1 MTERERWVV
10 YPLLFLALGAAL
22 RDKFIDRTTAKSI
35 KCQELLVVDEQ
46 PLGREIL
53 LARIGRAEP
62 QATSRPVGDLFVN
75 GRIAV
80 AGNIEVDGFINAQ
93 LYAYRGA
100 VLAPGIHPIVPG
112 ALLPNLMRDMQQA
125 PRGQQP
131 EKRPTD
137 KQGLEK
143 SKSSPAPANPAAAT
157 QKEPSS
163 KSNAG
168 KQ

>member
-53 LARIGRAEP
+53 LARIGRVEP
-62 QATSRPVGDLFVN
+62 QEGSRPVGDLFVN

-80 AGNIEVDGFINAQ
+80 AGNVEVDGFVNARQ
-93 LYAYRGA
+93 YAYQGF
-100 VLAPGIHPIVPG
+100 VLAPGIHPLVPG
-112 ALLPNLMRDMQQA
+112 AILPNVMRNMPQTPGSPQPKAQQ
-125 PRGQQP
+125 RGKP
-131 EKRPTD
+131 AD
-137 KQGLEK
+137 EK
-143 SKSSPAPANPAAAT
+143 SKSSSAPANPPAAT

>member
-53 LARIGRAEP
+53 LARIGRVQP
-62 QATSRPVGDLFVN
+62 QESSRPAGDLFVN

-80 AGNIEVDGFINAQ
+80 AGNVMVDGFVNARQ
-93 LYAYRGA
+93 YAYQGF
-100 VLAPGIHPIVPG
+100 VLAPGIHPILPG
-112 ALLPNLMRDMQQA
+112 SLLPNVMRDMQQA
-125 PRGQQP
+125 PGGQQP
-131 EKRPTD
+131 AEKSTD
-137 KQGLEK
+137 KQAPDKSKQPSAPVSPPAATKKESS
-143 SKSSPAPANPAAAT
+143 SKSSP
-157 QKEPSS
+157 S
-163 KSNAG
+163 K
-168 KQ
+168 